1 MKYACVVLFFLPLLG
16 YAADV
21 VDFAD
26 LPPTAVVA
34 QALMQHPMVKAAE
47 AGVSVAEASKDRLVA
62 GSHEFILRMEGQRRR
77 EVPTD
82 VNYNEQLVGIERGIR
97 LPGKS
102 ATDAALG
109 QAGIN
114 QAEYAFG
121 DARHETSRLLL
132 KSWFT
137 WQREQATAQAWQAQA
152 DILRRQHEVAKKRV
166 TLGDAAR
173 IEALQA
179 EAQLTQVEAQQ
190 AQAETMARLA
200 ANEFTQQFPSILL
213 PAALQPGKPQPPPAM
228 SGAWLEKLRDH
239 NHELLTAF
247 AASRRQQLVA
257 QRTDAERLPDPTLGV
272 RVSRE
277 RDGQE
282 RLFGLQLV
290 IPLPGAGR
298 AASSRVELAGV
309 NVAAAH
315 EAQVKTKVETE
326 AQRTLI
332 EAQAAYA
339 QWERLVAVA
348 ARMAENA
355 QLLDKAW
362 RLGEGQFADLQ
373 FARRQAGEA
382 QLAAVRAQLDANE
395 SRYKVLLDAHE
406 LWVLDNHEHEDEAGA
421 EKPGAQ

>member
-1 MKYACVVLFFLPLLG
+1 MKRACAVLFFLPLLSH
-16 YAADV
+16 AADV

-26 LPPTAVVA
+26 LPPTAAVA
-34 QALMQHPMVKAAE
+34 QATTQHPMVKAAE
-47 AGVSVAEASKDRLVA
+47 AGISVAEASKDALVA

-77 EVPTD
+77 DVPTD
-82 VNYNEQLVGIERGIR
+82 VNYNEQLLGIERGIR

-102 ATDAALG
+102 VTDAALG

-137 WQREQATAQAWQAQA
+137 WQRERATAQAWQAQT

-190 AQAETMARLA
+190 AQAESMARLA
-200 ANEFTQQFPSILL
+200 ANEFTQQFPSIPL
-213 PAALQPGKPQPPPAM
+213 PAALPPGKPQPPPAM
-228 SGAWLEKLRDH
+228 SDAWLAKLRDH
-239 NHELLTAF
+239 NHELLTAV

-282 RLFGLQLV
+282 RLFGLQLT

-339 QWERLVAVA
+339 QWARLVAVA
-348 ARMAENA
+348 ARMTENA

-406 LWVLDNHEHEDEAGA
+406 LWALDTHEDAAGS
-421 EKPGAQ
+421 AQDSALP

>member
-1 MKYACVVLFFLPLLG
+1 MKRACAVLFFLPLLSH
-16 YAADV
+16 AADV

-26 LPPTAVVA
+26 LPPTAAVA
-34 QALMQHPMVKAAE
+34 QATTQHPMVKAAE
-47 AGVSVAEASKDRLVA
+47 AGVSVAEASKDALVA

-77 EVPTD
+77 DVPTD
-82 VNYNEQLVGIERGIR
+82 VNYNEQLLGIERGIR

-102 ATDAALG
+102 VTDAALG

-137 WQREQATAQAWQAQA
+137 WQRERATAQAWQAQA

-190 AQAETMARLA
+190 AQAESMARLA
-200 ANEFTQQFPSILL
+200 ANEFTQQFPSIPL
-213 PAALQPGKPQPPPAM
+213 PAALPPGKPQPPPAM
-228 SGAWLEKLRDH
+228 SDAWLAKLRDH
-239 NHELLTAF
+239 NHELLTAV

-282 RLFGLQLV
+282 RLFGLQLT

-339 QWERLVAVA
+339 QWARLVAVA
-348 ARMAENA
+348 ARMTENA

-406 LWVLDNHEHEDEAGA
+406 LWALDTHEDAAGS
-421 EKPGAQ
+421 AQDSALP

>member
-1 MKYACVVLFFLPLLG
+1 MKYACAVLFFLPLLSH
-16 YAADV
+16 AADV

-26 LPPTAVVA
+26 LPPTAAVA
-34 QALMQHPMVKAAE
+34 QATTQHPMVKAAE
-47 AGVSVAEASKDRLVA
+47 AGVSVAEASKDALVA

-77 EVPTD
+77 DVPTD
-82 VNYNEQLVGIERGIR
+82 VNYNEQLLGIERGIR

-102 ATDAALG
+102 VTDAALG

-137 WQREQATAQAWQAQA
+137 WQRERATAQAWQAQA

-190 AQAETMARLA
+190 AQAESMARLA
-200 ANEFTQQFPSILL
+200 ANEFTQQFPSISL
-213 PAALQPGKPQPPPAM
+213 PAALPPGKPQPPPAM

-239 NHELLTAF
+239 NHELLTAV

-282 RLFGLQLV
+282 RLFGLQLT

-339 QWERLVAVA
+339 QWARLVAVA
-348 ARMAENA
+348 ARMTENA

-406 LWVLDNHEHEDEAGA
+406 LWALDTHEDAAGS
-421 EKPGAQ
+421 AQDSALP

>member
-1 MKYACVVLFFLPLLG
+1 MKRACAVLFFLPLLSH
-16 YAADV
+16 AADV

-26 LPPTAVVA
+26 LPPTAAVA
-34 QALMQHPMVKAAE
+34 QATTQHPMVKAAE
-47 AGVSVAEASKDRLVA
+47 AGVSVAEASKDALVA

-77 EVPTD
+77 DVPTD
-82 VNYNEQLVGIERGIR
+82 VNYNEQLLGIERGIR

-102 ATDAALG
+102 VTDAALG

-137 WQREQATAQAWQAQA
+137 WQRERATAQAWQAQA

-200 ANEFTQQFPSILL
+200 ANEFTQQFPSIPL
-213 PAALQPGKPQPPPAM
+213 PAALPPGKPQPPPAM
-228 SGAWLEKLRDH
+228 SDAWLAKLRDH
-239 NHELLTAF
+239 NHELLTAV

-282 RLFGLQLV
+282 RLFGLQLT

-339 QWERLVAVA
+339 QWARLVAVA
-348 ARMAENA
+348 ARMTENA

-406 LWVLDNHEHEDEAGA
+406 LWALDTHEDAAGS
-421 EKPGAQ
+421 AQDSALP

>member
-1 MKYACVVLFFLPLLG
+1 MKYACVVLFFLPLLSH
-16 YAADV
+16 AADVVDV

-34 QALMQHPMVKAAE
+34 QALTQHPMVKAAE
-47 AGVSVAEASKDRLVA
+47 AGVSAAEASKDRLVA

-137 WQREQATAQAWQAQA
+137 WQRERATAQAWQAQA
-152 DILRRQHEVAKKRV
+152 DILRRQYEVAKKRV

-200 ANEFTQQFPSILL
+200 ANEFTQQFPSI
-213 PAALQPGKPQPPPAM
+213 PVA
-228 SGAWLEKLRDH
+228 SGATSLANR
-239 NHELLTAF
+239 
-247 AASRRQQLVA
+247 SRHPPCPVHGWQNCA
-257 QRTDAERLPDPTLGV
+257 IITT
-272 RVSRE
+272 
-277 RDGQE
+277 
-282 RLFGLQLV
+282 
-290 IPLPGAGR
+290 
-298 AASSRVELAGV
+298 
-309 NVAAAH
+309 NC
-315 EAQVKTKVETE
+315 
-326 AQRTLI
+326 
-332 EAQAAYA
+332 
-339 QWERLVAVA
+339 
-348 ARMAENA
+348 
-355 QLLDKAW
+355 
-362 RLGEGQFADLQ
+362 
-373 FARRQAGEA
+373 
-382 QLAAVRAQLDANE
+382 
-395 SRYKVLLDAHE
+395 
-406 LWVLDNHEHEDEAGA
+406 
-421 EKPGAQ
+421 